1 MKKTVKKI
9 MGKKKGGDILV
20 SVIIFAAIAVT
31 VITGLVNWGGELL
44 SDIRSAA
51 TKEQAFQIAEA
62 GIDYYRWHLAQ
73 YPTDYQDGTATSGP
87 YYHNFY
93 DKNGNLI
100 GQYALSI
107 TAPLAGSTKVT
118 ITSTGTTTASPTLK
132 RVIQAALAEPSLAQ
146 YAVVASDYLRFG
158 AGTVVNGPITSNKGI
173 HFDGTAN
180 NIVSSA
186 MATYTDPDWDGNPND
201 NNSGG
206 SCTNVSYGVHTCISP
221 ADPSP
226 PSAMATNTAV
236 FTAGRQVS
244 VPAVD
249 FTGLL
254 SNLSTLLTVA
264 DGGGSCTSAPCWKPS
279 GSLGYHM
286 VINGS
291 TYTMYKVTA
300 LQSTPNN
307 CTNDANETG
316 WGTWSI
322 QVNGSGT
329 ITGQSSAIGTYSF
342 PANGVV
348 FVEDN
353 LWVDGQTNGVRATIA
368 AGFGSNGLVPNITVN
383 NNLTYGGSTDAL
395 GLIAQNNV
403 SVGLLSPATLT
414 IDAALVAEN
423 GRVGRNYYNASCVV
437 NSTNYYARTTLN
449 LLGMIV
455 TATRYG
461 FQWTGSAYS
470 CGGSIGSI
478 GSGYCTR
485 NITYDGN
492 LLYSPPPDFP
502 LASTQYQLASWKQL
516 Q

>member
-1 MKKTVKKI
+1 
-9 MGKKKGGDILV
+9 
-20 SVIIFAAIAVT
+20 
-31 VITGLVNWGGELL
+31 
-44 SDIRSAA
+44 
-51 TKEQAFQIAEA
+51 
-62 GIDYYRWHLAQ
+62 
-73 YPTDYQDGTATSGP
+73 
-87 YYHNFY
+87 
-93 DKNGNLI
+93 
-100 GQYALSI
+100 
-107 TAPLAGSTKVT
+107 
-118 ITSTGTTTASPTLK
+118 
-132 RVIQAALAEPSLAQ
+132 
-146 YAVVASDYLRFG
+146 
-158 AGTVVNGPITSNKGI
+158 
-173 HFDGTAN
+173 
-180 NIVSSA
+180 
-186 MATYTDPDWDGNPND
+186 
-201 NNSGG
+201 
-206 SCTNVSYGVHTCISP
+206 
-221 ADPSP
+221 
-226 PSAMATNTAV
+226 
-236 FTAGRQVS
+236 
-244 VPAVD
+244 
-249 FTGLL
+249 
-254 SNLSTLLTVA
+254 
-264 DGGGSCTSAPCWKPS
+264 
-279 GSLGYHM
+279 M